1 MDTVP
6 RFYIITGP
14 FWCWKDKRPIMTL
27 YFDGITNTF
36 STTPKES
43 YIEVFESFDCKKHEK
58 KTTEKTLGM
67 FTVSMRR
74 DNWLFAH
81 EGFVQWLWVDISVLG
96 NLLLPIS
103 MSCRKADTRYHFSE
117 HEIAFQQ
124 YGPGHNRGKS
134 PHTYMQTS
142 KDYIDWDKAF
152 NNIVNICNNYS
163 EWITQETKQLIA
175 SLETYNRTK
184 FWDIA
189 TFIELARRYDVI
201 VPEIIPVYRSFVDEY
216 CFVSMSELIKHI
228 ESNRL
233 NRKRK
238 AIYGDIIWNY
248 IKDYCIGDSK

>member
-1 MDTVP
+1 
-6 RFYIITGP
+6 
-14 FWCWKDKRPIMTL
+14 
-27 YFDGITNTF
+27 
-36 STTPKES
+36 
-43 YIEVFESFDCKKHEK
+43 
-58 KTTEKTLGM
+58 M

-81 EGFVQWLWVDISVLG
+81 EGVVQWLWVDISILG

-124 YGPGHNRGKS
+124 YGSGHNRGKS

-142 KDYIDWDKAF
+142 KDCIDWDKAF
-152 NNIVNICNNYS
+152 NKIVNICNNYS
-163 EWITQETKQLIA
+163 DWITQETKQLIT

-201 VPEIIPVYRSFVDEY
+201 VPEIIPIYRRFVDDY
-216 CFVSMSELIKHI
+216 CFIAMSELIKHI
-228 ESNRL
+228 ESNKS
-233 NRKRK
+233 NGKRR
-238 AIYGDIIWNY
+238 AMCGDIIWNY
-248 IKDYCIGDSK
+248 IKDFCIGYSK